1 MAIRDHRQEME
12 KKVEALQNDLEE
24 KEGQLTEARE
34 ELLKV
39 RGDTTRDGHFWQKY
53 YTVLAD
59 NSLNIIQKSANQEP
73 HAGTHARTQA
83 RTRKHRRHTQ

>member
-1 MAIRDHRQEME
+1 ME

-53 YTVLAD
+53 YSIFAD
-59 NSLNIIQKSANQEP
+59 KSLNIIRKSVNQEP
-73 HAGTHARTQA
+73 HARTHTH
-83 RTRKHRRHTQ
+83 TNIVDTHTQTS